1 MESEKKE
8 LPAEGAEVPAERTRP
23 RRIYTPKVDILET
36 EERIEILA
44 DMPGVDEASVE
55 LTLEKNVLTIYGK
68 VEADIPERH
77 RLAVSEYGIGDY
89 QRQFVL
95 SNEVDRERIE
105 AVAKNGVLR
114 IQLPKAATA
123 KTRKIVVRAGA

>member
-8 LPAEGAEVPAERTRP
+8 IPAESAEVPAERTRP

-105 AVAKNGVLR
+105 AVAKNGVLS

-123 KTRKIVVRAGA
+123 KTRKIAVRAGA

>member
-8 LPAEGAEVPAERTRP
+8 VPSEGAEVPAERTRP

-105 AVAKNGVLR
+105 AVAKNGVLS

-123 KTRKIVVRAGA
+123 KTRKIAVRAGA

>member
-123 KTRKIVVRAGA
+123 KTRKIAVRAGA

>member
-8 LPAEGAEVPAERTRP
+8 VPADGAEVPAERTRP

-44 DMPGVDEASVE
+44 DMPGVDEGSVE

-105 AVAKNGVLR
+105 AVAKNGVLS

-123 KTRKIVVRAGA
+123 KTRKIAVRAGA

>member
-8 LPAEGAEVPAERTRP
+8 VPSEGAEVPAERTRP

-105 AVAKNGVLR
+105 AVAKNGVLS
-114 IQLPKAATA
+114 IQLPKAASA
-123 KTRKIVVRAGA
+123 KTRKIAVRAGA

>member
-105 AVAKNGVLR
+105 AVAKNGVLS

>member
-8 LPAEGAEVPAERTRP
+8 LSVQGAEVPAERTRP
-23 RRIYTPKVDILET
+23 RRIYTPTVDILES
-36 EERIEILA
+36 EDRIEVLA

-68 VEADIPERH
+68 VEADIPENH

-105 AVAKNGVLR
+105 AVVRNGVLCIR
-114 IQLPKAATA
+114 LPKAEIA
-123 KTRKIVVRAGA
+123 KTRKIAVRAGA